1 MTMSAG
7 ILQQLLEKR
16 SIFRNRPFSA
26 YVKFFEKLAFFIAS
40 YAHVQV
46 PCVKSVQIRSFL
58 WSVFSR
64 IRTECGDLRKSL
76 YFIRMRENTF
86 QKKTP
91 YLDTFH
97 AVVYSDYEYIP
108 YFWPAFHCVSVL
120 LVIPLDAGRDV
131 FRTQTNI

>member
-16 SIFRNRPFSA
+16 SIFRNRPFST
-26 YVKFFEKLAFFIAS
+26 YVKCFEKLAFFIAS

-46 PCVKSVQIRSFL
+46 LCVKSVQIRSFL
-58 WSVFSR
+58 WFIFSR
-64 IRTECGDLRKSL
+64 IRTECGDLRKSP
-76 YFIRMRENTF
+76 YFIRMRENTV

-97 AVVYSDYEYIP
+97 AVVYSGYEHISVFLASVSL
-108 YFWPAFHCVSVL
+108 YFSASCYPT
-120 LVIPLDAGRDV
+120 GR
-131 FRTQTNI
+131 R